1 MGPWSSSMYG
11 LVDGNNF
18 YVSCERVFRPALVGV
33 PVIVLS
39 NNDGC
44 AVSRSNEAK
53 ALGVQMGQPWFQC
66 RDLER
71 TAGLVGLSSNYALYG
86 DMSNRMMTIA
96 AEYAPRQEIYS
107 IDESFLDFDGV
118 PGDLVAI
125 GRALRAK
132 VLRHT
137 GIPTCAGFGATK
149 TLAKLAN
156 HIAKSSE
163 RKPGSYPATY
173 ARVFSFGAISPAERQ
188 AVFETTLID
197 EVWGI
202 GPRIGA
208 KLNAGGIASI
218 ADLLMADVATL
229 RKQFSV
235 VLERTVRELHGVRT
249 LGLENVSAPR
259 QQIMSS
265 RSFGHA
271 VYALEDMVEAVSAQ
285 ATRVADKARKDQS
298 LAGAVH
304 VFVHTSSFRKED
316 KQYSAS
322 TTVPLVRPTADTRLL
337 TSAALMG
344 LRAIYRDGFRY
355 AKSGVMLV
363 ELQPDT
369 VRQGELDLFPAGVG
383 MTHAPSRDRTKL
395 MSAMDRV
402 NERYGKGTLQLA
414 TGSLAPAAKPWS
426 MKAERRTPRYTTIW
440 EEMPVARA

>member
-1 MGPWSSSMYG
+1 MYG

-18 YVSCERVFRPALVGV
+18 YVSCERVFRPAFVGV

-96 AEYAPRQEIYS
+96 AEFAPRQEIYS

-118 PGDLVAI
+118 VDDLLAI
-125 GRALRAK
+125 GRALRRK

-137 GIPTCAGFGATK
+137 GIPTCTGFGPTK

-156 HIAKSSE
+156 HIAKTAE

-173 ARVFSFGAISPAERQ
+173 AQVFSFGAISPAERQ
-188 AVFETTLID
+188 AVFETTNID
-197 EVWGI
+197 DVWGI
-202 GPRIGA
+202 GLRIGA
-208 KLNAGGIASI
+208 KLNASGIETI
-218 ADLLMADVATL
+218 ADLLMADVSTL
-229 RKQFSV
+229 RRQFSI

-249 LGLENVSAPR
+249 IDLDDVAAPR
-259 QQIMSS
+259 QQIMCS
-265 RSFGHA
+265 RSFGHP
-271 VYALEDMVEAVSAQ
+271 VYRLGDMIEAVSAH
-285 ATRVADKARKDQS
+285 ATRVAEKARHDQS
-298 LAGAVH
+298 LAAAVH
-304 VFVHTSSFRKED
+304 VFVHTSPHRKQD

-337 TSAALMG
+337 GAAALMG
-344 LRAIYRDGFRY
+344 LKAIYRDGYRY
-355 AKSGVMLV
+355 EKAGVMLV
-363 ELQPDT
+363 DLQPDT
-369 VRQGELDLFPAGVG
+369 IRQGELELFTTADASE
-383 MTHAPSRDRTKL
+383 HSPSRDRTKL
-395 MSAMDRV
+395 MSVMDRI
-402 NERYGKGTLQLA
+402 NGRYGRGTLQLA
-414 TGSLAPAAKPWS
+414 TSSLAPVAKAWL
-426 MKAERRTPRYTTIW
+426 MKAGRRTPRYTTIW
-440 EEMPVARA
+440 EEMPVAWA